1 MTYGT
6 QMVERDNQ
14 LPLLSSDLHTHTVG
28 MHVPI
33 NTVLVMVSIAVVKHH
48 DQKQPEEGRRA
59 KWSTIQGSY
68 REHLG
73 QKLMQSPWRN
83 PAYWLAL
90 HGLLSLLSYST

>member
-1 MTYGT
+1 MGPKWWK
-6 QMVERDNQ
+6 ERTKF
-14 LPLLSSDLHTHTVG
+14 PLLSSDLHTHTVG

-33 NTVLVMVSIAVVKHH
+33 NTVLVMVSIAVMKHH

-73 QKLMQSPWRN
+73 QKLMQSPWRS